1 MMAQFRQRQ
10 AIKEVTTCQVTS
22 YQVTS
27 YQVATQLMVRIA

>member
-1 MMAQFRQRQ
+1 MAQFRQRQ